1 MHWKL
6 TPASLSV
13 NEKLGAVRSEGF
25 DGFAVI
31 DGTGGAVRSIVQVYE
46 AGSLNFVL
54 SFTRTWN
61 VWLPAA
67 KPV

>member
-13 NEKLGAVRSEGF
+13 NEKLGAVRSDGF

-31 DGTGGAVRSIVQVYE
+31 DGTGGAVRSTVHVHE
-46 AGSLNFVL
+46 AGSLVL
-54 SFTRTWN
+54 LLSTTRTWN

-67 KPV
+67 TV